1 MGEGGGKGKVKEG
14 GPGKGK
20 DKGYKK
26 MRKRNVF
33 LRRDI
38 FDTWKVREQNLKNG
52 VEAVINCYLIL

>member
-1 MGEGGGKGKVKEG
+1 MGKEGGKGKVKEG

-38 FDTWKVREQNLKNG
+38 FDT
-52 VEAVINCYLIL
+52 

>member
-33 LRRDI
+33 FKKGYL
-38 FDTWKVREQNLKNG
+38 WYLKGKRAKSKKWGRGSN
-52 VEAVINCYLIL
+52 